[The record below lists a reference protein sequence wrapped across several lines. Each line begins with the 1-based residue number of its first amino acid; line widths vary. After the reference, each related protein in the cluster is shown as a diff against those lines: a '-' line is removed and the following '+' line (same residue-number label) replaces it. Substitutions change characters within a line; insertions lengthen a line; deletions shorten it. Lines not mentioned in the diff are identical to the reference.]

1 MCLNHFIYL
10 IVDHFSR
17 MSSGVFENG
26 LSGSK
31 RKVQQSANRSGHFK
45 HKLYGNFKRR
55 TTPPSETVNRGYQS
69 TVKLKS
75 LSTKNY
81 KIPMK
86 KDPRSNVAVVEPPKS
101 PVQNRPPLFTKN
113 FVSSPKPQASSCTVR
128 SLPFQGAVSSQAET
142 GNIFPP
148 DFSMPPPSTLTSS
161 SRLVVNKDLQ
171 PTTPNSCSSPVFR

>member
-31 RKVQQSANRSGHFK
+31 RKVQQSANRNGHFK

-55 TTPPSETVNRGYQS
+55 TTPPSENVNRGYQS
-69 TVKLKS
+69 TVKLKP
-75 LSTKNY
+75 LFTKNY

-86 KDPRSNVAVVEPPKS
+86 KDPRSNTAVVEPPKS

-113 FVSSPKPQASSCTVR
+113 FVNPPETQAPPCTFK
-128 SLPFQGAVSSQAET
+128 SLPFKVAVSPQAET

-148 DFSMPPPSTLTSS
+148 DFSMPPPSIATSTPS
-161 SRLVVNKDLQ
+161 LVVNKDLQ
-171 PTTPNSCSSPVFR
+171 PTTPNSCSSPAFR